1 MFSGNVCQ
9 CVLQLQTPDIA
20 NIYWPFVVVA
30 ALYAAIVSIIP
41 PGCVSDGF
49 ELPAGVEVE
58 ETETGTIIS
67 RRLYKIVCNFM
78 FVFLA
83 NSNNNKKRKNEST
96 SATSVSYTAC

>member
-1 MFSGNVCQ
+1 MF
-9 CVLQLQTPDIA
+9 
-20 NIYWPFVVVA
+20 
-30 ALYAAIVSIIP
+30 AAIVLIIP

-49 ELPAGVEVE
+49 ELPAVVEVE

-83 NSNNNKKRKNEST
+83 ESKEKIKRTK
-96 SATSVSYTAC
+96 ARQLLQ

>member
-9 CVLQLQTPDIA
+9 CVLQLQTPDIV

-30 ALYAAIVSIIP
+30 ALFAAIVFIIP
-41 PGCVSDGF
+41 PGCFSD
-49 ELPAGVEVE
+49 GVEVE

-83 NSNNNKKRKNEST
+83 ESKEKIKRTK
-96 SATSVSYTAC
+96 ARQLLQ